1 VNDPVVPRKKGV
13 SVVPFLGDLL
23 ALSRLV
29 RDSGAGFW
37 WRFLAVA
44 VIAYVVSPVDLVPE
58 ALAPVIAWVDD
69 VGLVL
74 AVRLLLDQRLGRYRY
89 PLFGKSPD
97 AEPVAAPRSAETP
110 RSPEIGVREVRTA
123 TSS

>member
-13 SVVPFLGDLL
+13 SVVPFVGDLL

-29 RDSGAGFW
+29 RDRGAGFW

-44 VIAYVVSPVDLVPE
+44 VIAYVVSPVDAIPE
-58 ALAPVIAWVDD
+58 VIAPVIAWVDD

-74 AVRLLLDQRLGRYRY
+74 AVRLLLDRRLARYRY
-89 PLFGKSPD
+89 PLFGKAPD
-97 AEPVAAPRSAETP
+97 ADDDAART
-110 RSPEIGVREVRTA
+110 IGVREVRTA